1 MLISLIVEENPIYV
15 TLLSFTEYVRSMNMV
30 DCQNTKNIQYIQ
42 SIQNITD
49 NKYNMAMTEKAF
61 TNYMQGW
68 ECPKC
73 GRVYSPYTHMC
84 PYCGPKHSHETV
96 TTDLP
101 YVPLEQQKSPQMI
114 CS

>member
-1 MLISLIVEENPIYV
+1 
-15 TLLSFTEYVRSMNMV
+15 MV
-30 DCQNTKNIQYIQ
+30 DYQNIRNIQYMA
-42 SIQNITD
+42 D
-49 NKYNMAMTEKAF
+49 NKHNTAMITEKAF

-101 YVPLEQQKSPQMI
+101 YVPLEQLKKTEII

>member
-1 MLISLIVEENPIYV
+1 
-15 TLLSFTEYVRSMNMV
+15 MNMV
-30 DCQNTKNIQYIQ
+30 DYQNIRNIQYMV
-42 SIQNITD
+42 D
-49 NKYNMAMTEKAF
+49 NKHNTAMTTEKAF
-61 TNYMQGW
+61 TNCMQGW

-101 YVPLEQQKSPQMI
+101 YVPLEQLKKTEII

>member
-1 MLISLIVEENPIYV
+1 
-15 TLLSFTEYVRSMNMV
+15 MN
-30 DCQNTKNIQYIQ
+30 NNINDFHPEGC
-42 SIQNITD
+42 SIPPTTYDNIPTP
-49 NKYNMAMTEKAF
+49 KGMF
-61 TNYMQGW
+61 TNQGW

-101 YVPLEQQKSPQMI
+101 YVPLEQLKKTEII

>member
-1 MLISLIVEENPIYV
+1 MEG
-15 TLLSFTEYVRSMNMV
+15 
-30 DCQNTKNIQYIQ
+30 IQY
-42 SIQNITD
+42 ITD
-49 NKYNMAMTEKAF
+49 NKHNTAMTEKGL
-61 TNYMQGW
+61 TNCMQGW

-101 YVPLEQQKSPQMI
+101 YVPLEQLKKTEII

>member
-1 MLISLIVEENPIYV
+1 
-15 TLLSFTEYVRSMNMV
+15 MV
-30 DCQNTKNIQYIQ
+30 DYQNIRSIQYMV
-42 SIQNITD
+42 D
-49 NKYNMAMTEKAF
+49 NKINNTAMTEKGF
-61 TNYMQGW
+61 TNCMQGW

-84 PYCGPKHSHETV
+84 PYCGPKHSNETV

-101 YVPLEQQKSPQMI
+101 YVPLEQQKKAEII